1 MNFPDNLKY
10 SEDHE
15 WILVEGNIGT
25 IGITDYAQSELGDIV
40 FVDIDPNISE
50 VKVGDTLGSIE
61 AVKTVSD
68 LLSPCGGKV
77 IEINSALADA
87 PEDVN
92 NDPYGKGWMIKI
104 EISDNSD
111 IDKLLDVEA
120 YKNLIGQ

>member
-1 MNFPDNLKY
+1 MNFPENLKY

-25 IGITDYAQSELGDIV
+25 IGITEYAQSELGDIV

-77 IEINSALADA
+77 IEINSTLADA
-87 PEDVN
+87 PEEVN
-92 NDPYGKGWMIKI
+92 NDPYGKGWMIKM
-104 EISDNSD
+104 EISDNSE
-111 IDKLLDVEA
+111 IEKLLDAED
-120 YKNLIGQ
+120 YKKLIGQ